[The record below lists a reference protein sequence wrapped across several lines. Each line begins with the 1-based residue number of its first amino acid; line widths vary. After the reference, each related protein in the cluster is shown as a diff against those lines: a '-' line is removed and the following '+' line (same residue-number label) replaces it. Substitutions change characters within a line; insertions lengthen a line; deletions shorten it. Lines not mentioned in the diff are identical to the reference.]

1 MQTSTDILIV
11 GAGPTGLA
19 LAIDLARRG
28 VGYRIVDRAA
38 GPSTASRAKTIQPR
52 ALEVADDLGVID
64 RVLELGRVHV
74 PTRHYDRDRVISEAV
89 EAALGVRDPGVPYPP
104 VWLSQPLF
112 EQILRDRLA
121 ELGGRVE
128 WGAEVTAVAQTA
140 DAVEVTVSTTTGD
153 RRMRA
158 LYVVGCDGGRSV
170 VRERI
175 GATLAG
181 VSYGDH
187 RWWLGDVRIEG
198 LDNRCQHVWMS
209 PEHGILSLFPLPS
222 TDVWQFQA
230 SIPADD
236 PDPAAPTLDLFRRL
250 FAEHSGLGEVRI
262 EDAGWLSLYRIN
274 VCLADRYR
282 VGRVFLAGDAAH
294 IHSPAGGQGMN
305 TGIQDAYNLGW
316 KLAAVLDGADESL
329 LDTYELERRAV
340 ARAVLD
346 DSTDRMHAL
355 MRSAGNGDGASAVRR
370 LTDNFT
376 TGLTVAYPD
385 SPLTGPGPRTGRV
398 RAGDRAPD
406 AVGIEASSGR
416 EVRVFDL
423 LRGPHWTLLTFDQ
436 GNAPGQADA
445 RGTAATRT
453 IRITTDTA
461 ATGADTLIDGDG
473 SVHRNYDITG
483 DTAVL
488 IRPDGYIAAVF
499 RDEPTIAGGRPRSAD
514 IGEDVRPGVE
524 NEDSTR
530 SAYGEDDSANQP
542 AFGTFHRP
550 PNRR

>member
-1 MQTSTDILIV
+1 MQTETDVLVV

-28 VGYRIVDRAA
+28 ADYRIVDRAA

-74 PTRHYDRDRVISEAV
+74 PTRHYHGDRVISEAV
-89 EAALGVRDPGVPYPP
+89 EAALGVRDPGVPYAP

-128 WGAEVTAVAQTA
+128 WGTEVSAVAQTGEA
-140 DAVEVTVSTTTGD
+140 VTVTMSTPVGD

-158 LYVVGCDGGRSV
+158 RYVVGCDGGRSV

-198 LDNRCQHVWMS
+198 LDSRCQHVWMS

-230 SIPADD
+230 SIPDDD
-236 PDPAAPTLDLFRRL
+236 PDPAAPTLGLFRRL
-250 FAEHSGLGEVRI
+250 FAEHSGLRDVRI

-294 IHSPAGGQGMN
+294 VHSPAGGQGMN

-316 KLAAVLDGADESL
+316 KLAAVLDGAEETL
-329 LDTYELERRAV
+329 LDTYEIERRAV

-346 DSTDRMHAL
+346 DSTDRLHAL
-355 MRSAGNGDGASAVRR
+355 MHSAGNGDGASAVRG
-370 LTDNFT
+370 LTDDFT
-376 TGLTVAYPD
+376 TGLTIAYPD
-385 SPLTGPGPRTGRV
+385 SPLTAPGPRGCRV

-406 AVGIEASSGR
+406 AVGIDASSGR

-436 GNAPGQADA
+436 GNDPGTVHDLDDLRIDAPRAV
-445 RGTAATRT
+445 
-453 IRITTDTA
+453 RITTDTA
-461 ATGADTLIDGDG
+461 ASGTDTLIDGDG

-483 DTAVL
+483 NTAIL
-488 IRPDGYIAAVF
+488 IRPDGYIAARV
-499 RDEPTIAGGRPRSAD
+499 PVTNP
-514 IGEDVRPGVE
+514 
-524 NEDSTR
+524 
-530 SAYGEDDSANQP
+530 
-542 AFGTFHRP
+542 
-550 PNRR
+550 